1 MFDGGKLMEENLK
14 ETKNFFDSM
23 ANKWDT
29 VCYHDPDKLKAITT
43 LGNITEN
50 AKVADIACGTG
61 VLFKDILIHNPSAL
75 WGVDLSDK
83 MLEEASK
90 KFNDE
95 RINLWQGDYSKFDQ
109 KDFDCVFIY
118 SAYPHFPNKS
128 EFARKT
134 ASILKKGGR
143 FILAHSESR
152 HEINHRHSQG
162 AEHVS
167 DILSEVSE
175 ERRHFDELFDIDIT
189 ADTEFIYII
198 SGTKK

>member
-1 MFDGGKLMEENLK
+1 MDEHLK
-14 ETKNFFDSM
+14 ETKSFFDSM
-23 ANKWDT
+23 ATKWDT
-29 VCYHDPDKLKAITT
+29 MCIHNPDKIKAITA

-61 VLFKDILIHNPSAL
+61 ILFNDILSHNPSVL

-95 RINLWQGDYSKFDQ
+95 RIKLWQGDYNEFNQ
-109 KDFDCVFIY
+109 RDFDCIFIY
-118 SAYPHFPNKS
+118 SAYPHFPDKS
-128 EFARKT
+128 KFAQKT

-143 FILAHSESR
+143 FVLAHSESR
-152 HEINHRHSQG
+152 NEINHRHSQG
-162 AEHVS
+162 AQHVS
-167 DILSEVSE
+167 DILLEVSA
-175 ERRHFDELFDIDIT
+175 ERKYFDELFDIDIT
-189 ADTEFIYII
+189 ADTDFIYII